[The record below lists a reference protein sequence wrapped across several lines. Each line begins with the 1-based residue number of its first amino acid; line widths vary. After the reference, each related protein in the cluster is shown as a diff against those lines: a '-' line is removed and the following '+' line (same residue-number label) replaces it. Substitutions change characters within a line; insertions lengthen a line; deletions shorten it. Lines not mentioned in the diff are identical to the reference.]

1 MKEIELLSPA
11 GSFDCAISAFSYGAD
26 AIYLGLNNFSA
37 RADALNFTSDELKEI
52 TELAHGLNKKVYV
65 AINTLIQNSETQELF
80 DKLALIDRI
89 HTDGIIIQDFA
100 VVNLI
105 KKYFPNIVMHASTQM
120 AVHNIEGAKF
130 LKEIGFKRIVLA
142 RELSFTEIEE
152 IIKNCDIEVEVF
164 IHGALC
170 YSYSGLCMYS
180 SFKSGESANRGK
192 CTYPCRK
199 IYNSTHPY
207 SMKDLCLNDYVLK
220 LKEIGVSSL
229 KIEGRKKT
237 PLYVA
242 ATTDYYRK
250 ILDGKDTTGCLD
262 NIKRIFARPYT
273 DLHFNGKNK
282 NVIDKDFSGPRGLFI
297 GTIEKVNRH
306 SITFTTKY
314 PIEKH
319 DGIAIEIEGIERP
332 FGFAVEKILQNGK
345 PTFTASKG
353 DKVEITIPDNTP
365 QLKTGLKVYCTS
377 SQMVKSLYPFKK
389 TLLEKQI
396 QKIPLDISFY
406 MDSSKIE
413 VSSNNITIS
422 ENGNFEKST
431 NPEKMEQGAKE
442 AFSKLG
448 DSPFVLNKFDY
459 NNKGFFA
466 PISLLNNIRRNLIEQ
481 LTKTPEYKIPNLLPF
496 TANYPKVSNTRYVL
510 KIDNP
515 EYLSEFSPNDI
526 NEISELMIDINS
538 DIIKIRKIVPLEKI
552 RCYIPPI
559 QRVKEIS
566 KTKEKINHCLQN
578 GIKKFCVSNIGMIKV
593 MQDFKIDDWIADYYL
608 YTLNNYSTDFLLS
621 CGAKRI
627 TLSPED
633 SKTNIQSLINNF
645 ASKIDLI
652 VYSDIPLF
660 IADNC
665 NGDCK
670 NCHDTSNTIIRNCRH
685 YVFSD
690 KHYCIADKS
699 KDLLPLH
706 YRLDFCYKKY
716 TPKEVLK
723 IFQEIKNCKCP
734 PNSVYSNFL
743 NGFK

>member
-130 LKEIGFKRIVLA
+130 FKEIGFKRIVLA

-250 ILDGKDTTGCLD
+250 TLDGKDTTGCLD

-282 NVIDKDFSGPRGLFI
+282 NVIDKDFSWYSDRDRR
-297 GTIEKVNRH
+297 NR
-306 SITFTTKY
+306 
-314 PIEKH
+314 
-319 DGIAIEIEGIERP
+319 
-332 FGFAVEKILQNGK
+332 
-345 PTFTASKG
+345 
-353 DKVEITIPDNTP
+353 
-365 QLKTGLKVYCTS
+365 
-377 SQMVKSLYPFKK
+377 
-389 TLLEKQI
+389 
-396 QKIPLDISFY
+396 
-406 MDSSKIE
+406 
-413 VSSNNITIS
+413 
-422 ENGNFEKST
+422 
-431 NPEKMEQGAKE
+431 
-442 AFSKLG
+442 
-448 DSPFVLNKFDY
+448 
-459 NNKGFFA
+459 A
-466 PISLLNNIRRNLIEQ
+466 PIRIR
-481 LTKTPEYKIPNLLPF
+481 
-496 TANYPKVSNTRYVL
+496 S
-510 KIDNP
+510 
-515 EYLSEFSPNDI
+515 
-526 NEISELMIDINS
+526 
-538 DIIKIRKIVPLEKI
+538 
-552 RCYIPPI
+552 
-559 QRVKEIS
+559 
-566 KTKEKINHCLQN
+566 
-578 GIKKFCVSNIGMIKV
+578 
-593 MQDFKIDDWIADYYL
+593 
-608 YTLNNYSTDFLLS
+608 
-621 CGAKRI
+621 
-627 TLSPED
+627 
-633 SKTNIQSLINNF
+633 
-645 ASKIDLI
+645 
-652 VYSDIPLF
+652 
-660 IADNC
+660 
-665 NGDCK
+665 
-670 NCHDTSNTIIRNCRH
+670 
-685 YVFSD
+685 
-690 KHYCIADKS
+690 
-699 KDLLPLH
+699 
-706 YRLDFCYKKY
+706 
-716 TPKEVLK
+716 
-723 IFQEIKNCKCP
+723 
-734 PNSVYSNFL
+734 
-743 NGFK
+743 